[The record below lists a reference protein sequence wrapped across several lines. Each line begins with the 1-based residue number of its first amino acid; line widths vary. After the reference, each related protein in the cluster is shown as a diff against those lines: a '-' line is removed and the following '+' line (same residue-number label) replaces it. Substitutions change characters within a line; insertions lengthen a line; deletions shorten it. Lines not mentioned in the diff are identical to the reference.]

1 MREALITEFGASPAR
16 EDNAA
21 FIQQAIDSLPGGRVV
36 IPPGVYRSSGLR
48 LKSGLQLILESGAVL
63 KASADL
69 SRYLVRGMFDSGTKE
84 MRTFLS
90 AEGCAD
96 LSIQG
101 PGTIDASGDAFFD
114 FSFTDEDRALYG
126 DGVRETPARC
136 RERLSHPIYFSDC
149 ENVRLRELTIVN
161 SPC

>member
-48 LKSGLQLILESGAVL
+48 LKSGIQLILESGAVL

-69 SRYLVRGMFDSGTKE
+69 SRYPVRGMFDSGTKE

-136 RERLSHPIYFSDC
+136 RSGSAIPSIFPTAKTSGSG
-149 ENVRLRELTIVN
+149 N
-161 SPC
+161 